1 MVRPQINKIRSIAY
15 SPTAR
20 KRSLSYGSHSLDSG
34 IDESDSNSFVLVL
47 DSVLNSPTP
56 SEKDESATASGVAI
70 DNKIE
75 QAMDLVKS
83 HLMLAVREEVED
95 LKQQIKLLEAKNNQL
110 DQENK
115 LLRASASP
123 ETLALLSRMQ
133 NP

>member
-1 MVRPQINKIRSIAY
+1 
-15 SPTAR
+15 
-20 KRSLSYGSHSLDSG
+20 
-34 IDESDSNSFVLVL
+34 
-47 DSVLNSPTP
+47 
-56 SEKDESATASGVAI
+56 
-70 DNKIE
+70 
-75 QAMDLVKS
+75 
-83 HLMLAVREEVED
+83 MLAVREEVED